1 MLGPSAR
8 AESGPCRCG
17 GRPPTNLQE
26 PPSPNPHLCLV
37 TALDIEANLSLSL
50 QQNKHSSLRANK
62 KNIKTPSST
71 TRQQTASL
79 PRAAPEPR
87 PTQGQQWPSRTVQE
101 PEAQGPSVRRLS
113 IPTSPPRGTPPS
125 IPGPGQ
131 KPKGLSL
138 PPPARPP
145 ITINTSWKT
154 LLPSRRCP
162 PTHKANSPGQ
172 PPWCCWK
179 LLQVMEHPQGLPAGP
194 ELL

>member
-17 GRPPTNLQE
+17 GCPPTNLQE

-50 QQNKHSSLRANK
+50 QQNKHSSLQANK

-79 PRAAPEPR
+79 PQAAPEPR

-101 PEAQGPSVRRLS
+101 PEAQGPSVGA
-113 IPTSPPRGTPPS
+113 PTSFHFHLRPPGAPHLLSLVQGRILRVCSPSPSPPPNHYQHLLEDSPAQPTLPTNTQSQQPRAAPLVLLEASPGDGAPTGPPR
-125 IPGPGQ
+125 
-131 KPKGLSL
+131 
-138 PPPARPP
+138 RP
-145 ITINTSWKT
+145 
-154 LLPSRRCP
+154 
-162 PTHKANSPGQ
+162 
-172 PPWCCWK
+172 
-179 LLQVMEHPQGLPAGP
+179 
-194 ELL
+194 